1 MTEELKKYNDKT
13 FRLYLQGD
21 EFYLTEDD
29 IALLQSLVFKGVAE
43 TDREIES
50 LAKLQKIFREV

>member
-1 MTEELKKYNDKT
+1 MTEELRKYNDKT

-29 IALLQSLVFKGVAE
+29 IALLRSLVFEGVAK
-43 TDREIES
+43 TNREIES
-50 LAKLQKIFREV
+50 LTKLQKIYREV